1 VRFSAQSIGF
11 GTGSGKIQFIEP
23 AQVRCLSGTGPCR
36 EGVAMAQ
43 ASKNAR
49 TSSATQKFSCPCGG
63 EIRMKAIFENGKMK
77 NIAECEKCKRHE
89 RRPSD
94 FK

>member
-1 VRFSAQSIGF
+1 
-11 GTGSGKIQFIEP
+11 
-23 AQVRCLSGTGPCR
+23 
-36 EGVAMAQ
+36 MAQ

-49 TSSATQKFSCPCGG
+49 TTSSTQKFFCSCGG
-63 EIRMKAIFENGKMK
+63 EVKMK
-77 NIAECEKCKRHE
+77 TLFEAGKVKNVAECEKCKRTE

>member
-1 VRFSAQSIGF
+1 
-11 GTGSGKIQFIEP
+11 
-23 AQVRCLSGTGPCR
+23 
-36 EGVAMAQ
+36 MAQ

-49 TSSATQKFSCPCGG
+49 TSSATQKFFCACGG
-63 EIRMKAIFENGKMK
+63 EIQMKTLYEQGKVK
-77 NIAECEKCKRHE
+77 NVAECGKCKRLE